1 MRKRQ
6 PRVIQGFYN
15 YEEGRKVSV
24 SKEEYKIPSSLRIAL
39 QRYEEENFGKKKIVK
54 EEEKIETE
62 DIDQLLSR
70 HRNEKFKLLDKQEE
84 ELKLFKEKQ
93 VKELERF
100 REKQV
105 KEYDELLLRH
115 KKENQKFLESQKTDD
130 KDYKKKVKLL
140 KKSERWWK

>member
-1 MRKRQ
+1 M
-6 PRVIQGFYN
+6 V
-15 YEEGRKVSV
+15 
-24 SKEEYKIPSSLRIAL
+24 
-39 QRYEEENFGKKKIVK
+39 KKKTVK

-70 HRNEKFKLLDKQEE
+70 HRNEKLELLKKQE
-84 ELKLFKEKQ
+84 
-93 VKELERF
+93 
-100 REKQV
+100 
-105 KEYDELLLRH
+105 EYDELLLRH

>member
-24 SKEEYKIPSSLRIAL
+24 SKEEYKIPSSLRIAR
-39 QRYEEENFGKKKIVK
+39 QHYEEENFGKKKIVK
-54 EEEKIETE
+54 EEEKTETE

-70 HRNEKFKLLDKQEE
+70 HRNEKLELLKKQEE
-84 ELKLFKEKQ
+84 ELERFKEKQ
-93 VKELERF
+93 A
-100 REKQV
+100 